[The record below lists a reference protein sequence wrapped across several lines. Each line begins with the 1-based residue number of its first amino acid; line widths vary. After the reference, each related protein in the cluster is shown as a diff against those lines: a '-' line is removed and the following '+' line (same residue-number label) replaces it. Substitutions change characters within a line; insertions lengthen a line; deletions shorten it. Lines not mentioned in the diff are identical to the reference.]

1 MLVLLAILCT
11 SCYHSHLYKP
21 GDTVKMTDIQDTVLL
36 SRLSIDNRTSLTSYF
51 EALGDDHDF
60 SFADFAFLTSIGIP
74 DSIIGSIPDY
84 YLAYYGH
91 AKEYLVVASRHH
103 HIPSTR
109 HSVSRTEMTLKLI
122 DAKTFDSLSSTFIVR
137 DISVC
142 WQICLAIFMIVLG
155 IVLIRAL
162 HARYYISGILL
173 FLLML
178 CGYFLIWSMFSYL
191 FALFLS
197 IWLLFIAKQTLLH
210 YLDLYKKQ

>member
-1 MLVLLAILCT
+1 MKTKKLFLLAILVMLLA

-21 GDTVKMTDIQDTVLL
+21 GDTLKMT
-36 SRLSIDNRTSLTSYF
+36 
-51 EALGDDHDF
+51 E
-60 SFADFAFLTSIGIP
+60 
-74 DSIIGSIPDY
+74 
-84 YLAYYGH
+84 
-91 AKEYLVVASRHH
+91 KEYLVVASRHH
-103 HIPSTR
+103 HIPPTWV
-109 HSVSRTEMTLKLI
+109 SVSRTEMTLKLI

-178 CGYFLIWSMFSYL
+178 CGYILIWATFSHL
-191 FALFLS
+191 FAMFLS
-197 IWLLFIAKQTLLH
+197 IWLLFIAQQTLLH
-210 YLDLYKKQ
+210 YVDISKK